1 MSQNREASYFLGDLH
16 GTQKHCHTPVSSNIQ
31 KTHVFQSFF
40 FSSLVLVPIR
50 PVDHF
55 DVRITIKTAQV
66 WSAPNQAINA
76 ILPLFYG
83 DSRHEG
89 SNKTP
94 AILIGTPKSSLP
106 DKCPENCELWIA
118 LTDSDVIVG
127 HLNTFYPCLLPTMC
141 WWDVNIRKY
150 SVLDYATLVVDES
163 LGVRWAHLPWT
174 IKTQASVVISS
185 LDGPS
190 PISTWYM
197 FSCVFDSSWGPMP
210 KFTSKYQKCQQEQSQ
225 VQIHHISNICNSYSI
240 ETKPTT

>member
-1 MSQNREASYFLGDLH
+1 MQSCAFLRGL
-16 GTQKHCHTPVSSNIQ
+16 
-31 KTHVFQSFF
+31 
-40 FSSLVLVPIR
+40 
-50 PVDHF
+50 
-55 DVRITIKTAQV
+55 
-66 WSAPNQAINA
+66 
-76 ILPLFYG
+76 
-83 DSRHEG
+83 

-94 AILIGTPKSSLP
+94 AILILTPKSSLP

-118 LTDSDVIVG
+118 YILSVSSANNVLGETQ
-127 HLNTFYPCLLPTMC
+127 
-141 WWDVNIRKY
+141 NIRKA